1 MEIFYT
7 NMVDGREARLDAEE
21 STHAVKVLRH
31 RRGDEIAVVDGFG
44 NMFHCRLTDD
54 SPKGAV
60 AEILEKV
67 PGWGAHPYSL
77 NMAVCPTKNIDR
89 FEWFCEKATEL
100 GVDVITPIIGERS
113 ERRVFKPERCR
124 KIVLSAMKQSLKAKL
139 PTVLDAV
146 PLKDFLSHE
155 VPGLKLIC
163 YCFEGDARRESIT
176 DVLNEYATGFNGID
190 SADATGATG
199 YIGSSDAASDASA
212 AAANAAVA
220 NAAAASDASAAA
232 ANAAA
237 ANAAAASDASAAAA
251 NAAAA
256 SDAGADAANAAA
268 ASDAG
273 AAAAS
278 TTAGHCPETR
288 DEPKITIL
296 IGPEGDF
303 SPEEANLA
311 VSQGYIPVHLGPSRL
326 RTETAAVTAVTA
338 TYLHFAKL

>member
-212 AAANAAVA
+212 AAANDAGT
-220 NAAAASDASAAA
+220 AAASDASAAA
-232 ANAAA
+232 ASDASAD
-237 ANAAAASDASAAAA
+237 AASDASA
-251 NAAAA
+251 
-256 SDAGADAANAAA
+256 D
-268 ASDAG
+268 
-273 AAAAS
+273 AS
-278 TTAGHCPETR
+278 TTASHCLETL

-338 TYLHFAKL
+338 TYLHFTKP

>member
-44 NMFHCRLTDD
+44 NMFHCRLKDD
-54 SPKGAV
+54 SPNGAV

-146 PLKDFLSHE
+146 PLKDFLSQD

-163 YCFEGDARRESIT
+163 YCFEGDDRRKSIT

-190 SADATGATG
+190 SADATGSTG
-199 YIGSSDAASDASA
+199 HIGSSDAASDASA
-212 AAANAAVA
+212 
-220 NAAAASDASAAA
+220 D
-232 ANAAA
+232 
-237 ANAAAASDASAAAA
+237 
-251 NAAAA
+251 
-256 SDAGADAANAAA
+256 
-268 ASDAG
+268 
-273 AAAAS
+273 AS
-278 TTAGHCPETR
+278 TTAGHCPETL

-338 TYLHFAKL
+338 TYFHFAKP

>member
-44 NMFHCRLTDD
+44 NMFHCRLKDD

-176 DVLNEYATGFNGID
+176 DVLNEFATGFNGID

-212 AAANAAVA
+212 
-220 NAAAASDASAAA
+220 D
-232 ANAAA
+232 
-237 ANAAAASDASAAAA
+237 
-251 NAAAA
+251 
-256 SDAGADAANAAA
+256 
-268 ASDAG
+268 
-273 AAAAS
+273 AS
-278 TTAGHCPETR
+278 TTAGHCPETL

-338 TYLHFAKL
+338 TYFHFAKP

>member
-31 RRGDEIAVVDGFG
+31 RRGGEIAVVDGFG
-44 NMFHCRLTDD
+44 NMFHCRLKDD

-146 PLKDFLSHE
+146 PLKDFLSQD

-190 SADATGATG
+190 SADATGSTG
-199 YIGSSDAASDASA
+199 HIGSS
-212 AAANAAVA
+212 
-220 NAAAASDASAAA
+220 AAASDASAAA
-232 ANAAA
+232 ASDASAD
-237 ANAAAASDASAAAA
+237 AASDASA
-251 NAAAA
+251 
-256 SDAGADAANAAA
+256 D
-268 ASDAG
+268 
-273 AAAAS
+273 AS
-278 TTAGHCPETR
+278 TTASHCLETL

-338 TYLHFAKL
+338 TYLHFTKP

>member
-146 PLKDFLSHE
+146 PLKDFLSQD

-190 SADATGATG
+190 SADATGSTG
-199 YIGSSDAASDASA
+199 HIGSSAAASDASADAANADAANDASA
-212 AAANAAVA
+212 AAAN
-220 NAAAASDASAAA
+220 
-232 ANAAA
+232 
-237 ANAAAASDASAAAA
+237 
-251 NAAAA
+251 
-256 SDAGADAANAAA
+256 DAGAAA

-278 TTAGHCPETR
+278 TTASPFPETR

-326 RTETAAVTAVTA
+326 RTETAAVTAATA
-338 TYLHFAKL
+338 TYLHFAKP

>member
-146 PLKDFLSHE
+146 PLKDFLSQD

-163 YCFEGDARRESIT
+163 YCFEGDVRRESIT

-190 SADATGATG
+190 SADATGSTG
-199 YIGSSDAASDASA
+199 HIGSS
-212 AAANAAVA
+212 
-220 NAAAASDASAAA
+220 AAASDASA
-232 ANAAA
+232 
-237 ANAAAASDASAAAA
+237 D
-251 NAAAA
+251 
-256 SDAGADAANAAA
+256 
-268 ASDAG
+268 
-273 AAAAS
+273 AS
-278 TTAGHCPETR
+278 TTAGHCPETL

-326 RTETAAVTAVTA
+326 RTETAAVTAATA
-338 TYLHFAKL
+338 TYLHFAKP

>member
-146 PLKDFLSHE
+146 PLKDFLSQD

-199 YIGSSDAASDASA
+199 HIGSSDAASDASA
-212 AAANAAVA
+212 DV
-220 NAAAASDASAAA
+220 

-251 NAAAA
+251 
-256 SDAGADAANAAA
+256 
-268 ASDAG
+268 
-273 AAAAS
+273 S
-278 TTAGHCPETR
+278 TTASPCPETL

>member
-44 NMFHCRLTDD
+44 NMFHCRLKDD

-146 PLKDFLSHE
+146 PLKDFLSQD

-190 SADATGATG
+190 SADATGSTG
-199 YIGSSDAASDASA
+199 HIGSSDAASDASA
-212 AAANAAVA
+212 
-220 NAAAASDASAAA
+220 D
-232 ANAAA
+232 
-237 ANAAAASDASAAAA
+237 
-251 NAAAA
+251 
-256 SDAGADAANAAA
+256 
-268 ASDAG
+268 
-273 AAAAS
+273 AS
-278 TTAGHCPETR
+278 TTAGHCPETL

-326 RTETAAVTAVTA
+326 RTETAAVTAA
-338 TYLHFAKL
+338 AAYLHFAKP

>member
-7 NMVDGREARLDAEE
+7 NMVDGHEARLDAEE

-146 PLKDFLSHE
+146 PLKDFLSQE

-190 SADATGATG
+190 SADATGSTG
-199 YIGSSDAASDASA
+199 HIGSS
-212 AAANAAVA
+212 
-220 NAAAASDASAAA
+220 AAASDAS
-232 ANAAA
+232 
-237 ANAAAASDASAAAA
+237 
-251 NAAAA
+251 
-256 SDAGADAANAAA
+256 AAA

-278 TTAGHCPETR
+278 TTASPFPETR

-326 RTETAAVTAVTA
+326 RTETAATA
-338 TYLHFAKL
+338 TYLHFAKP

>member
-31 RRGDEIAVVDGFG
+31 RFG
-44 NMFHCRLTDD
+44 NMFHCRLKDD

-146 PLKDFLSHE
+146 PLKDFLSQ
-155 VPGLKLIC
+155 GL
-163 YCFEGDARRESIT
+163 
-176 DVLNEYATGFNGID
+176 
-190 SADATGATG
+190 
-199 YIGSSDAASDASA
+199 
-212 AAANAAVA
+212 
-220 NAAAASDASAAA
+220 
-232 ANAAA
+232 
-237 ANAAAASDASAAAA
+237 
-251 NAAAA
+251 
-256 SDAGADAANAAA
+256 
-268 ASDAG
+268 
-273 AAAAS
+273 
-278 TTAGHCPETR
+278 
-288 DEPKITIL
+288 
-296 IGPEGDF
+296 
-303 SPEEANLA
+303 
-311 VSQGYIPVHLGPSRL
+311 SQP
-326 RTETAAVTAVTA
+326 
-338 TYLHFAKL
+338 

>member
-31 RRGDEIAVVDGFG
+31 RCGDEIAVVDGFG
-44 NMFHCRLTDD
+44 NMFHCRLKDD

-212 AAANAAVA
+212 AAASDASAD
-220 NAAAASDASAAA
+220 AASDASA
-232 ANAAA
+232 
-237 ANAAAASDASAAAA
+237 D
-251 NAAAA
+251 
-256 SDAGADAANAAA
+256 
-268 ASDAG
+268 
-273 AAAAS
+273 AS
-278 TTAGHCPETR
+278 TTASHCLETL

-338 TYLHFAKL
+338 TYLHFTKP

>member
-44 NMFHCRLTDD
+44 NMFHCRLKDD

-146 PLKDFLSHE
+146 PLKDFLSQE

-199 YIGSSDAASDASA
+199 HIGSS
-212 AAANAAVA
+212 
-220 NAAAASDASAAA
+220 
-232 ANAAA
+232 
-237 ANAAAASDASAAAA
+237 
-251 NAAAA
+251 AAA
-256 SDAGADAANAAA
+256 SDAGAAA

-278 TTAGHCPETR
+278 DASADAANAAACQCRCWHHSRPLPRDSGRAENHDFNRPGRRFLTR
-288 DEPKITIL
+288 R
-296 IGPEGDF
+296 
-303 SPEEANLA
+303 S
-311 VSQGYIPVHLGPSRL
+311 
-326 RTETAAVTAVTA
+326 
-338 TYLHFAKL
+338 

>member
-60 AEILEKV
+60 AEILQKV

-146 PLKDFLSHE
+146 PLKDFLSQD

-163 YCFEGDARRESIT
+163 YCFEGDARRKSIT

-190 SADATGATG
+190 SADATGATSH
-199 YIGSSDAASDASA
+199 IGSSEAASDASA
-212 AAANAAVA
+212 AAANAA
-220 NAAAASDASAAA
+220 
-232 ANAAA
+232 
-237 ANAAAASDASAAAA
+237 
-251 NAAAA
+251 
-256 SDAGADAANAAA
+256 AANAAA

-326 RTETAAVTAVTA
+326 RTETAAVTAATA

>member
-44 NMFHCRLTDD
+44 NMFHCRLKDD

-146 PLKDFLSHE
+146 PLKDFLSQD

-163 YCFEGDARRESIT
+163 YCFEGDARRKSIT

-190 SADATGATG
+190 SADATGATSH
-199 YIGSSDAASDASA
+199 IGSSEAASDASA
-212 AAANAAVA
+212 AAASDA
-220 NAAAASDASAAA
+220 NAAAASDASAP
-232 ANAAA
+232 
-237 ANAAAASDASAAAA
+237 
-251 NAAAA
+251 
-256 SDAGADAANAAA
+256 AG
-268 ASDAG
+268 SDAG
-273 AAAAS
+273 AAAG
-278 TTAGHCPETR
+278 TTAGHCPETL

-311 VSQGYIPVHLGPSRL
+311 VGQGYIPVHLGPSRL

-338 TYLHFAKL
+338 TYLHFTKP

>member
-31 RRGDEIAVVDGFG
+31 RCGDEIAVVDGFG
-44 NMFHCRLTDD
+44 NMFHCRLKDD

-212 AAANAAVA
+212 G
-220 NAAAASDASAAA
+220 NAAAASDAGAANAAAANDAGTAAASDAAA

-237 ANAAAASDASAAAA
+237 ANAAA
-251 NAAAA
+251 
-256 SDAGADAANAAA
+256 G
-268 ASDAG
+268 
-273 AAAAS
+273 
-278 TTAGHCPETR
+278 TTASPCPETR

-326 RTETAAVTAVTA
+326 RTETAAVTAATA
-338 TYLHFAKL
+338 TYLHFAKP

>member
-146 PLKDFLSHE
+146 PLKDFLSQD

-190 SADATGATG
+190 SADATGSTG
-199 YIGSSDAASDASA
+199 HIGSS
-212 AAANAAVA
+212 
-220 NAAAASDASAAA
+220 AAASDASADA
-232 ANAAA
+232 AN
-237 ANAAAASDASAAAA
+237 DA
-251 NAAAA
+251 
-256 SDAGADAANAAA
+256 AANAAA

-326 RTETAAVTAVTA
+326 RTETAAVTAATA

>member
-44 NMFHCRLTDD
+44 NMFHCRLKDD

-212 AAANAAVA
+212 
-220 NAAAASDASAAA
+220 D
-232 ANAAA
+232 
-237 ANAAAASDASAAAA
+237 
-251 NAAAA
+251 
-256 SDAGADAANAAA
+256 
-268 ASDAG
+268 
-273 AAAAS
+273 AS
-278 TTAGHCPETR
+278 TTAGHCPETL

-338 TYLHFAKL
+338 TYLHFAKP

>member
-31 RRGDEIAVVDGFG
+31 RCGDEIAVVDGFG
-44 NMFHCRLTDD
+44 NMFHCRLKDD

-190 SADATGATG
+190 SADATGSTG
-199 YIGSSDAASDASA
+199 HIGSSDAASDASA
-212 AAANAAVA
+212 
-220 NAAAASDASAAA
+220 D
-232 ANAAA
+232 
-237 ANAAAASDASAAAA
+237 
-251 NAAAA
+251 
-256 SDAGADAANAAA
+256 
-268 ASDAG
+268 
-273 AAAAS
+273 AS
-278 TTAGHCPETR
+278 TTAGHCPETL

>member
-232 ANAAA
+232 ASDASAD
-237 ANAAAASDASAAAA
+237 AASDASA
-251 NAAAA
+251 
-256 SDAGADAANAAA
+256 D
-268 ASDAG
+268 
-273 AAAAS
+273 AS
-278 TTAGHCPETR
+278 TTASHCLETL

-338 TYLHFAKL
+338 TYFHFAKP

>member
-7 NMVDGREARLDAEE
+7 DMVDGREAKLDSEE

-31 RRGDEIAVVDGFG
+31 RRGDEITVVDGLG

-89 FEWFCEKATEL
+89 LEWFCEKATEL
-100 GVDVITPIIGERS
+100 GVDAITPIIGERS
-113 ERRVFKPERCR
+113 ERRVFKPERCK
-124 KIVLSAMKQSLKAKL
+124 KIVLSAMKQSLKAQL
-139 PTVLDAV
+139 PTVFDAV
-146 PLKDFLSHE
+146 PLKDFLSQD

-163 YCFEGDARRESIT
+163 YCFEGNARRKSIT
-176 DVLNEYATGFNGID
+176 DVLNEYATKTTGIG
-190 SADATGATG
+190 T
-199 YIGSSDAASDASA
+199 
-212 AAANAAVA
+212 AN
-220 NAAAASDASAAA
+220 
-232 ANAAA
+232 
-237 ANAAAASDASAAAA
+237 
-251 NAAAA
+251 
-256 SDAGADAANAAA
+256 
-268 ASDAG
+268 
-273 AAAAS
+273 
-278 TTAGHCPETR
+278 HCPETP

-311 VSQGYIPVHLGPSRL
+311 VSRGYIPVHLGQSRL
-326 RTETAAVTAVTA
+326 RTETAALTAVTA
-338 TYLHFAKL
+338 TYLHFIHY

>member
-44 NMFHCRLTDD
+44 NMFHCRLKDD

-146 PLKDFLSHE
+146 PLKDFLSQD

-199 YIGSSDAASDASA
+199 HIGSSDAASDASA

-232 ANAAA
+232 A
-237 ANAAAASDASAAAA
+237 
-251 NAAAA
+251 
-256 SDAGADAANAAA
+256 
-268 ASDAG
+268 
-273 AAAAS
+273 S
-278 TTAGHCPETR
+278 TTASPSPETR

>member
-31 RRGDEIAVVDGFG
+31 RCGDEIAVVDGFG
-44 NMFHCRLTDD
+44 NMFHCRLKDD

-190 SADATGATG
+190 SADATGSTG
-199 YIGSSDAASDASA
+199 HIGSSDAA

-220 NAAAASDASAAA
+220 NAAAANAAVASDASAD
-232 ANAAA
+232 
-237 ANAAAASDASAAAA
+237 AASDASAAAA
-251 NAAAA
+251 N
-256 SDAGADAANAAA
+256 DAGAAA

-278 TTAGHCPETR
+278 TTASPFPETR

-338 TYLHFAKL
+338 TYLHFAKP

>member
-31 RRGDEIAVVDGFG
+31 RCGDEIAVVDGFG
-44 NMFHCRLTDD
+44 NMFHCRLKDD

-232 ANAAA
+232 A
-237 ANAAAASDASAAAA
+237 
-251 NAAAA
+251 
-256 SDAGADAANAAA
+256 
-268 ASDAG
+268 
-273 AAAAS
+273 S
-278 TTAGHCPETR
+278 TTASPSPETR

-326 RTETAAVTAVTA
+326 RTETAAVTAATA
-338 TYLHFAKL
+338 TYLHFAKP

>member
-31 RRGDEIAVVDGFG
+31 RCGDEIAVVDGFG
-44 NMFHCRLTDD
+44 NMFHCRLKDD

-190 SADATGATG
+190 SADATGSTG
-199 YIGSSDAASDASA
+199 HIGSSDAA

-232 ANAAA
+232 ASDASAD
-237 ANAAAASDASAAAA
+237 AASDASA
-251 NAAAA
+251 
-256 SDAGADAANAAA
+256 D
-268 ASDAG
+268 
-273 AAAAS
+273 AS
-278 TTAGHCPETR
+278 TTASHCLETL

-326 RTETAAVTAVTA
+326 RTETAAVTAATA
-338 TYLHFAKL
+338 TYLHFAKP

>member
-31 RRGDEIAVVDGFG
+31 RCGDEIAVVDGFG
-44 NMFHCRLTDD
+44 NMFHCRLKDD

-212 AAANAAVA
+212 G
-220 NAAAASDASAAA
+220 NAAAASDAGAANAAAANDAGTAAASDAAA

-237 ANAAAASDASAAAA
+237 ANAAA
-251 NAAAA
+251 
-256 SDAGADAANAAA
+256 G
-268 ASDAG
+268 
-273 AAAAS
+273 
-278 TTAGHCPETR
+278 TTASPCPETR

-338 TYLHFAKL
+338 TYLHFAKP

>member
-31 RRGDEIAVVDGFG
+31 RCGDEIAVVDGFG
-44 NMFHCRLTDD
+44 NMFHCRLKDD

-190 SADATGATG
+190 SADATG

-212 AAANAAVA
+212 AAG
-220 NAAAASDASAAA
+220 
-232 ANAAA
+232 
-237 ANAAAASDASAAAA
+237 

-256 SDAGADAANAAA
+256 SDAGAGNAAAANDAGTAAASDAAAANAAA
-268 ASDAG
+268 G
-273 AAAAS
+273 
-278 TTAGHCPETR
+278 TTASPCPETR

-326 RTETAAVTAVTA
+326 RTETAAVTAATA
-338 TYLHFAKL
+338 TYLHFAKP

>member
-44 NMFHCRLTDD
+44 NMFHCRLKDD

-146 PLKDFLSHE
+146 PLKDFLSQD

-190 SADATGATG
+190 SADATGSTG
-199 YIGSSDAASDASA
+199 HIGSSDAASDASA
-212 AAANAAVA
+212 DAANADAA
-220 NAAAASDASAAA
+220 NDASAAA
-232 ANAAA
+232 AN
-237 ANAAAASDASAAAA
+237 DAG
-251 NAAAA
+251 AAAA
-256 SDAGADAANAAA
+256 SDAGADAANAAVA
-268 ASDAG
+268 NDAG

-278 TTAGHCPETR
+278 DAAAANAAAANAAAGTTASPCPETR

>member
-146 PLKDFLSHE
+146 PLKDFLSQD

-199 YIGSSDAASDASA
+199 HIGSSDAASDASA
-212 AAANAAVA
+212 AAAN
-220 NAAAASDASAAA
+220 DASAD
-232 ANAAA
+232 A
-237 ANAAAASDASAAAA
+237 ANAAAASDASAAA
-251 NAAAA
+251 
-256 SDAGADAANAAA
+256 G
-268 ASDAG
+268 
-273 AAAAS
+273 
-278 TTAGHCPETR
+278 TTAGHCPETL

>member
-31 RRGDEIAVVDGFG
+31 RCGDEIAVVDGFG
-44 NMFHCRLTDD
+44 NMFHCRLKDD

-190 SADATGATG
+190 SADATG

-232 ANAAA
+232 A
-237 ANAAAASDASAAAA
+237 
-251 NAAAA
+251 
-256 SDAGADAANAAA
+256 
-268 ASDAG
+268 
-273 AAAAS
+273 S
-278 TTAGHCPETR
+278 TTASPCPETR

-338 TYLHFAKL
+338 TYLHFTKP

>member
-31 RRGDEIAVVDGFG
+31 RCGDEIAVVDGFG
-44 NMFHCRLTDD
+44 NMFHCRLKDD

-190 SADATGATG
+190 SADATGSTG
-199 YIGSSDAASDASA
+199 HIGSSDAASDASA
-212 AAANAAVA
+212 AAANDAGT
-220 NAAAASDASAAA
+220 AAASDAAAANDAGTAAASDAAA

-237 ANAAAASDASAAAA
+237 ANAAA
-251 NAAAA
+251 
-256 SDAGADAANAAA
+256 G
-268 ASDAG
+268 
-273 AAAAS
+273 
-278 TTAGHCPETR
+278 TTASPCPETR

-338 TYLHFAKL
+338 TYLHFTKP

>member
-44 NMFHCRLTDD
+44 NMLHCRLTDD

-190 SADATGATG
+190 SADATGSTG
-199 YIGSSDAASDASA
+199 HIGSSDAASDASA
-212 AAANAAVA
+212 
-220 NAAAASDASAAA
+220 D
-232 ANAAA
+232 
-237 ANAAAASDASAAAA
+237 
-251 NAAAA
+251 
-256 SDAGADAANAAA
+256 
-268 ASDAG
+268 
-273 AAAAS
+273 AS
-278 TTAGHCPETR
+278 TTAGHCPETL

-338 TYLHFAKL
+338 TYLHFAKP

>member
-44 NMFHCRLTDD
+44 NMFHCRLKDD

-146 PLKDFLSHE
+146 PLKDFLSQD

-190 SADATGATG
+190 SADATGSTG
-199 YIGSSDAASDASA
+199 HIGSSDAASDASA
-212 AAANAAVA
+212 
-220 NAAAASDASAAA
+220 D
-232 ANAAA
+232 
-237 ANAAAASDASAAAA
+237 
-251 NAAAA
+251 
-256 SDAGADAANAAA
+256 
-268 ASDAG
+268 
-273 AAAAS
+273 AS
-278 TTAGHCPETR
+278 TTAGHCPETL

-338 TYLHFAKL
+338 TYLHFAKP